1 MCWGPTYVRPVQRV
15 KEYAKI
21 LSKTDFSSSPVGGV
35 SLSLLSSSSPFHLLP
50 PFFLSFSLLPD
61 HTHTNTKIGGICLKG
76 PKDSELSSPHSGTPP

>member
-15 KEYAKI
+15 KDYTKM
-21 LSKTDFSSSPVGGV
+21 SKTDFSSSPVGGV

-61 HTHTNTKIGGICLKG
+61 HTHPNTKIGGICLKG
-76 PKDSELSSPHSGTPP
+76 PKDSELSSPPSGTPP